1 MPKCNSELN
10 STKSAF
16 CIITSKSR
24 RVSYNRSPVTK
35 LVCQLIYSYCLQI
48 SIDTVFPGA
57 TIFVLV
63 FSIAERGTFYQLSE
77 LLKVTNE
84 ARKTVGAS
92 LALIGCKLDLE
103 HVREINT
110 STAELLAGNLG
121 GSYCEC
127 SAKTGEG
134 TFLAFDR

>member
-48 SIDTVFPGA
+48 LTGNVVYFEVNVSA
-57 TIFVLV
+57 
-63 FSIAERGTFYQLSE
+63 IA
-77 LLKVTNE
+77 
-84 ARKTVGAS
+84 
-92 LALIGCKLDLE
+92 
-103 HVREINT
+103 
-110 STAELLAGNLG
+110 
-121 GSYCEC
+121 
-127 SAKTGEG
+127 
-134 TFLAFDR
+134 